1 MTRHNPKE
9 PTMYANPDQPPP
21 IRAHGDVWQEL
32 IDDEDDAVLRAWFTE
47 RRALGLERYGT
58 PLQRANGRDHRVD
71 LRQEL
76 LDALAYAQAA
86 RLAPL
91 VVMLR
96 SILIAD
102 ATGALDALTDAGTN
116 ADGDDAEA
124 LPDGAIDEG
133 DDVEVETS
141 DEGDADDGRWA
152 WTALVLVAW
161 LTVGLVLAWLASPA
175 SV

>member
-1 MTRHNPKE
+1 MTRTNPKE
-9 PTMYANPDQPPP
+9 PTMYAIPDQPPP

-102 ATGALDALTDAGTN
+102 ATGALDALAGAEVN
-116 ADGDDAEA
+116 AGGDGAEA
-124 LPDGAIDEG
+124 LPDGAIDDG
-133 DDVEVETS
+133 
-141 DEGDADDGRWA
+141 DEGEAAGGEDDASNERWA

>member
-1 MTRHNPKE
+1 MTRTNPKE

-86 RLAPL
+86 RMTPI

-96 SILIAD
+96 SLLIAD
-102 ATGALDALTDAGTN
+102 ATGALDALVDAG
-116 ADGDDAEA
+116 GDDAEA
-124 LPDGAIDEG
+124 LPDEALG
-133 DDVEVETS
+133 EV
-141 DEGDADDGRWA
+141 DEGDAADGEDGADDERWA
-152 WTALVLVAW
+152 WTALVLMVW
-161 LTVGLVLAWLASPA
+161 VLVGFVLAWLAA
-175 SV
+175 STPV